1 MMRLHRF
8 YLTGTVLIISFIIL
22 GGCLGKGTQKATKLY
37 LLEPLSSSMEEQGAP
52 ADEGIVLGVGPIKG
66 RDYLNR
72 PQIVTRTSKNE
83 ITIHEFHHWGE
94 SLGDNFTVVLA
105 QNLSIL
111 LSTDQMFIYPWSRKP
126 PLDFQVVVDIVRFDG
141 EFGVE
146 ASLLAHYYVL
156 KFDEEGTRE
165 QMVMRKSSFSKPIK
179 DDSYEALVSAMS
191 ELVADF
197 SREVADE
204 IRGACE

>member
-1 MMRLHRF
+1 MRLHRF

-141 EFGVE
+141 ELGVQ
-146 ASLLAHYYVL
+146 ASLLAHYYIL
-156 KFDEEGTRE
+156 KFDEEGERK
-165 QMVMRKSSFSKPIK
+165 QIVMKKSHFSKPIE

-204 IRGACE
+204 IKGACE